1 MLEKSLSLLC
11 IFVFVGVAYAF
22 SRNRSKFVWKLV
34 GAGIGLQLFFAFI
47 VLKTG
52 PGRSFFSGVN
62 GAVEKLLS
70 YTDAGSAFIF
80 SRKLLDD
87 TPSGFG
93 DFVFFAKVL
102 PTIIFFSA
110 LMGVLYHLGVMQWLV
125 NIISKVMVKVLGTS
139 GAETLSASANIFV
152 GQTEAPLLI
161 KPYVS
166 KMTQSELMV
175 VMTGGFATVAGG
187 VLAAYVALL
196 KPFFPEIAG
205 HLMAASIMSAPAA
218 LVMAKILVP
227 ETEEPATKGAVK
239 IEVEQQDA
247 NVIEAAAN
255 GAGVGLQLALNVG
268 AMLLAFIA
276 LIALFN
282 GMLGWVGGWFGFP
295 ELSLS
300 LITSYLFAPL
310 ALLMGVPP
318 SECLVVG
325 DLLGKKLIINE
336 FVAYSELAS
345 MLGTPDNTLSGRTVV
360 ILTYAICGFANL
372 SSIGIQIGGIGGIA
386 PERKGDL
393 ARLGLI
399 AVLGGTLAC
408 FQTATIAGV
417 LITEEESRLVTTQQ
431 APEAQPSPSVTSTA
445 APSPDA
451 SPAPE
456 ATPSPTTVGEEIEEA
471 AEELNEEPEIK
482 PLTPTPEA
490 PET

>member
-1 MLEKSLSLLC
+1 MLEKSLSLLG
-11 IFVFVGVAYAF
+11 IFGFVGIAYAF
-22 SRNRSKFVWKLV
+22 SRNRSKVDWKLV
-34 GAGIGLQLFFAFI
+34 GAGIGLQLFFAVI

-52 PGRSFFSGVN
+52 PGERFFFWVN
-62 GAVEKLLS
+62 GAVDQLLK
-70 YTDAGSAFIF
+70 YTDEGSAFIF
-80 SRKLLDD
+80 GTKVLD
-87 TPSGFG
+87 PARFG
-93 DFVFFAKVL
+93 DFVFAVKVL
-102 PTIIFFSA
+102 PTIVFFSA
-110 LMGVLYHLGVMQWLV
+110 LMSLLYHLGVMQWIV
-125 NIISKVMVKVLGTS
+125 NIISKVMVKALGTS

-247 NVIEAAAN
+247 NAIEAAAN

-282 GMLGWVGGWFGFP
+282 GILGFVGGWFGFP

-325 DLLGKKLIINE
+325 DLLGKKLILNE
-336 FVAYSELAS
+336 FVAYSELAG
-345 MLGTPDNTLSGRTVV
+345 MLSTPDNPLSGRTVV
-360 ILTYAICGFANL
+360 ILTYALCGFANL

-417 LITEEESRLVTTQQ
+417 LITEEESRLVTTQE
-431 APEAQPSPSVTSTA
+431 APEAPPSPAANSTA
-445 APSPDA
+445 TPTPDA
-451 SPAPE
+451 SPATA
-456 ATPSPTTVGEEIEEA
+456 ATPSPTTLGEEVKEA
-471 AEELNEEPEIK
+471 AEELNEETEIQ